1 MSRGIDSPAIKLNQD
16 PMTLDRVRL
25 AALVDYLAAAVVAS
39 LPWSTSATSILAAL
53 WVIAVAL
60 TLDGESLQQAGLRP
74 AAALPIALVVLAV
87 VGMLW
92 ADVAWP
98 ERLSGVVPFLKLLAI
113 PLLFIHFSRAGR
125 SEMVLAAFF
134 ASACVL
140 LALSWLLAL
149 VPQFPWPAKDY
160 GVPVKDYIIQ
170 SGVFALCAFALAD
183 HAIAVGSKS
192 RAKSMFLVG
201 VALIFI
207 SNIVFVALGRTS
219 LVVMT
224 VLFALLGIRYF
235 KRRAL
240 VMFIAAGVALAA
252 VAWSASP
259 YLRFRVMHVVEDLD
273 GSHADVNETSAGSRL
288 GFWKMSVKIVRDAPL
303 FGHGTGSTQAMLA
316 QSAAADPTAPTGAT
330 NPHNQILATAIPLG
344 LFGAALLLAMW
355 IAHFRMFLH
364 PGHAAWIGL
373 SVVAQNF
380 VGSLFNSHLFDF
392 AQGWLY
398 VFGVGIAG
406 GMMLHQHRAIAD
418 FGPTESK
425 AVPAPAN
432 AGKPIA
438 PAVLKSTGLPLPP
451 E

>member
-1 MSRGIDSPAIKLNQD
+1 
-16 PMTLDRVRL
+16 MTLDRVRL
-25 AALVDYLAAAVVAS
+25 ATLVDYLTAAVVAS
-39 LPWSTSATSILAAL
+39 LPWSTSATSILVAL
-53 WVIAVAL
+53 WAMAVAL
-60 TLDGESLQQAGLRP
+60 TLDGTSLRRVGVMP
-74 AAALPIALVVLAV
+74 AAALPLALVVLAV

-98 ERLSGVVPFLKLLAI
+98 ERLTGVVPFLKFAVI

-125 SEMVLAAFF
+125 GEMALAAFF

-149 VPQFPWPAKDY
+149 IPQFPWPAKDY

-183 HAIAVGSKS
+183 RAIAGWGKS
-192 RAKSMFLVG
+192 RARSLLLVG
-201 VALIFI
+201 LALVFI
-207 SNIVFVALGRTS
+207 GNIVFVALGRTS
-219 LVVMT
+219 LVVII
-224 VLFALLGIRYF
+224 VLFALLSIRHF
-235 KRRAL
+235 ERRAL
-240 VMFIAAGVALAA
+240 AMFIAAGVALAA

-273 GSHADVNETSAGSRL
+273 SSPADANETSTGARL

-303 FGHGTGSTQAMLA
+303 LGHGTGSTQVMLA
-316 QSAAADPTAPTGAT
+316 QTAAADPTAPAGAT

-344 LFGAALLLAMW
+344 LFGVALLLAMW

-364 PGHAAWIGL
+364 PGHAAWVGL
-373 SVVAQNF
+373 SIVAQNF

-398 VFGVGIAG
+398 AFGVGIVG
-406 GMMLHQHRAIAD
+406 GIMLREQRARAD
-418 FGPTESK
+418 FAPTESK
-425 AVPAPAN
+425 
-432 AGKPIA
+432 
-438 PAVLKSTGLPLPP
+438 
-451 E
+451 